1 MSNIINRV
9 DPKLLRQQRND
20 LLDVIEGYHKNIEAI
35 DIDVLERLDG
45 LVHLLDQI
53 LDIKENTEEEFD
65 PRWVDPYENI
75 GIHME

>member
-1 MSNIINRV
+1 MSNIINQV
-9 DPKLLRQQRND
+9 DPTLLRQQRND
-20 LLDVIEGYHKNIEAI
+20 LLDVIEGYHQNIEAI

-53 LDIKENTEEEFD
+53 LDIRENTEEEFN

-75 GIHME
+75 GMPVE

>member
-1 MSNIINRV
+1 MSNIINQV
-9 DPKLLRQQRND
+9 DPTLLRQQRND
-20 LLDVIEGYHKNIEAI
+20 LLDVIEGYHQNIEAI

-53 LDIKENTEEEFD
+53 LDIRENTEEEFN

-75 GIHME
+75 GMSAE